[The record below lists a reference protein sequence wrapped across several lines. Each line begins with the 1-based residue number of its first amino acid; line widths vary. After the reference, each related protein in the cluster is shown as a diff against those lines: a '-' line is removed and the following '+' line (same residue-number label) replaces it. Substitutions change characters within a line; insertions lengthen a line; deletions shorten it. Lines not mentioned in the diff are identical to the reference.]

1 VAGRIA
7 ARARVSRVG
16 DGALDE
22 FKARLPLVDIVG
34 RHVRLVR
41 RGNRHQGLCPFH
53 QEKSPSFY
61 VFEDQGNYHC
71 FGCGAHGNAID
82 FIMAVEGLP
91 FAEALRRLADL
102 TGIPAPLR
110 DPVGAEA
117 RREKID
123 PLLAA
128 NEAARA
134 WFRHQLASPAG
145 KAARDY
151 LVRRGVPPA
160 LEERFWLGYAPESRD
175 GLVRALEAQGIA
187 VATQAAAGLV
197 VQPDDGGRAY
207 DRFRHRL
214 MFPIADGRGRLVGF
228 GGRALGDAKAKY
240 LNTPETPL
248 FKKGGLLYALD
259 LASKPARE
267 RREIFIVE
275 GYLDVIAMHEAGFPN
290 TIAPLG
296 TAIGEAQLELLWRHS
311 DEPYVCL
318 DGDAAGLA
326 AALRMIRRAL
336 PTMKGGQTLR
346 FVVLPSGE
354 DPDSL
359 LRGRGRDALL
369 DLVRSAVPL
378 SMMIWQAEHSAAPVD
393 TPEQLAGL
401 RRRLLEYVRLAADP
415 GFRDGLKARFDDL
428 LYALRR
434 GSGPAGRDGYGRARG
449 VSRTVSLGRVPSG
462 RAGQI
467 GPAGGWEG
475 AGRAELKASIQ
486 NTERQPFLVLLG
498 AFLQQ
503 PALLDRYADDLDG
516 FTLEGQAEAARRE
529 VLNWLAAV
537 DHLDAASLD
546 NHLSRYG
553 FAGLV
558 YEARQVVANLAR
570 ESDAMG
576 STLAD
581 ELDAMLARRR
591 KKRAEAIEREASAR
605 VTNDAGMD
613 ALAWRRLN
621 ELLNGAA
628 DDEREW

>member
-1 VAGRIA
+1 
-7 ARARVSRVG
+7 
-16 DGALDE
+16 
-22 FKARLPLVDIVG
+22 
-34 RHVRLVR
+34 
-41 RGNRHQGLCPFH
+41 
-53 QEKSPSFY
+53 

-82 FIMAVEGLP
+82 FIMAIEGLP

-110 DPVGAEA
+110 DPAGAEA
-117 RREKID
+117 RRERID

-134 WFRHQLASPAG
+134 WFRHQLATPAG
-145 KAARDY
+145 KVARDY
-151 LVRRGVPPA
+151 LVRRGVPPG
-160 LEERFWLGYAPESRD
+160 LQERFGLGYAPEGRD

-228 GGRALGDAKAKY
+228 GGRALGDARAKY

-248 FKKGGLLYALD
+248 FKKGSLLYALD

-318 DGDAAGLA
+318 DGDAAGRA

-336 PTMKGGQTLR
+336 PMMKGGQTLR

-369 DLVRSAVPL
+369 DLVKSAVPL
-378 SMMIWQAEHSAAPVD
+378 SMMIWQAEYSASPVD

-401 RRRLLEYVRLAADP
+401 RRRLLDYVRLAADP
-415 GFRDGLKARFDDL
+415 GLRDGLKGRFDDL
-428 LYALRR
+428 VYALRR
-434 GSGPAGRDGYGRARG
+434 GVEAGSRGGFNRGR
-449 VSRTVSLGRVPSG
+449 TSG
-462 RAGQI
+462 RSTSFGRESIGRGQR
-467 GPAGGWEG
+467 GGAASAWEG
-475 AGRAELKASIQ
+475 AGRAGLKASIQ

-498 AFLQQ
+498 AFLEE
-503 PALLDRYADDLDG
+503 PALLERYADDLDG
-516 FTLEGQAEAARRE
+516 FTLEGQVDAARRE
-529 VLNWLAAV
+529 VLNWLAAM

-558 YEARQVVANLAR
+558 HEARQLVASLAGQ
-570 ESDAMG
+570 SAAVG
-576 STLAD
+576 STLTS

-591 KKRAEAIEREASAR
+591 KKRAEAIEREASAQ
-605 VTNDAGMD
+605 VTSEDGMD

-628 DDEREW
+628 DDDREW